1 MKKCGVE
8 TFTASLLEPTFETLD
23 TTLNQKVGTRDPFQQ
38 LKRTKTIVQVSVE
51 KMSPTQDEWT
61 KDGDALRNDQN
72 IYLGGR

>member
-51 KMSPTQDEWT
+51 KIESY
-61 KDGDALRNDQN
+61 A
-72 IYLGGR
+72 GRMDKRRRRIA